1 MATER
6 PDAQAAKAAIRTLL
20 RFIGEDPDRDGLG
33 STPSRI
39 IRAMGELLG
48 GYEED
53 PRVLLGKSFQVT
65 VGSYDQMIICK
76 DIDFVSFCEHH
87 CLPFV
92 GKAHIAYIPSG
103 GRVVGLSK
111 LARLV
116 DVYAKRLQIQERL
129 TKQIARALE
138 ESLRP
143 QGVAVLLEAQHQ
155 CMSSRGV
162 KKVNALMVTS
172 ELVGSFLLD
181 PRTRD
186 EFLRL
191 VGK

>member
-129 TKQIARALE
+129 TKQIAQALE